1 MHNKSSHK
9 INSSHTWLHWRIIWN
24 ILKGNNTSYIWILS
38 KIRGYTCQLIL
49 KVRITSVAKPDTDVT
64 KNGIA
69 D

>member
-1 MHNKSSHK
+1 MN
-9 INSSHTWLHWRIIWN
+9 
-24 ILKGNNTSYIWILS
+24 YIWILS

-64 KNGIA
+64 KNRIA